1 MKKLIVLAA
10 ALVVIAG
17 AAVAQQTIT
26 NRGEVMTVYTLANRP
41 QGNTTITTDKVA
53 DYQATL
59 DVENGDVITF
69 TNPKFVVT
77 PLGQANGY
85 TNTVTI
91 AAPGST
97 RVGDTALLVIDSSA
111 TNLLYIADNGTVA
124 LSSAFTGGVDDTLSL
139 YAISATK
146 WVETARS
153 NN

>member
-1 MKKLIVLAA
+1 MKTNVVLAA
-10 ALVVIAG
+10 VLAVLVGSAF
-17 AAVAQQTIT
+17 AQETIT
-26 NRGEVMTVYTLANRP
+26 NRGEVMTVYTLENRP
-41 QGNTTITTDKVA
+41 QGNQTITTDKVA

-77 PLGQANGY
+77 PLGQANGS

-91 AAPGST
+91 AAPGT
-97 RVGDTALLVIDSSA
+97 ARVGDTALLVVDSAA

-124 LSSAFTGGVDDTLSL
+124 LASAFTGGVDDTLSL

-153 NN
+153 DN